1 MEIRE
6 LAQETY
12 AGRKFTARY
21 QTHGYYDIRAA
32 EDGFRVEY
40 RPFAAAEERS
50 FEDVFFGEWLEDPVA
65 FGAFEDGELLG
76 YVEGS
81 PETWNRRL
89 SHSFFK
95 RLCLPDM
102 AQQICSRSIF
112 SFVIRM

>member
-40 RPFAAAEERS
+40 RP
-50 FEDVFFGEWLEDPVA
+50 
-65 FGAFEDGELLG
+65 
-76 YVEGS
+76 
-81 PETWNRRL
+81 
-89 SHSFFK
+89 
-95 RLCLPDM
+95 
-102 AQQICSRSIF
+102 
-112 SFVIRM
+112 